1 MAAIYMSI
9 ISVLTIA
16 ANIFVLAVSIKDPMK
31 TFRTPTSYFLVGIA
45 FADLATAAVVE
56 PCYYHCFFRLYLKGP
71 GHASTRITC
80 LTMFKIGQVLS
91 AVTMN
96 VSYITV
102 LAFTLAQYAV
112 VASPMK
118 MAQRVTAKSVPILQ
132 LLIWIYALA
141 FQTGSVLAADFLLMM
156 KLNLY
161 LHNILL
167 TTLMLSLHAIL
178 YRAFRLKM
186 AFSMRL
192 QSESSRQIK
201 ENKTRRV
208 HQESKFLV
216 INLCLVTVLI
226 LTNIPNSVWWFL
238 YVNELVPYGSP
249 KSLTVQLV
257 IDCIMLTKYLLD
269 PFVYVWRLPKYRTA
283 LRKVAA
289 ATATVTV
296 TASSMKR
303 SGLREDQPEL

>member
-1 MAAIYMSI
+1 MSI

-56 PCYYHCFFRLYLKGP
+56 PCYYYCFFRLYLKGP

-118 MAQRVTAKSVPILQ
+118 MAQRVTAKSVLILQ

-208 HQESKFLV
+208 HQERKFLV

-238 YVNELVPYGSP
+238 YVNELAKVFDSSAGNWLYYVDQVSSWSICIRLEATKVPHCTPQSCCCDCNCNRYRVVNEEKRLQRGS
-249 KSLTVQLV
+249 T
-257 IDCIMLTKYLLD
+257 
-269 PFVYVWRLPKYRTA
+269 RA
-283 LRKVAA
+283 LGPWVH
-289 ATATVTV
+289 
-296 TASSMKR
+296 S
-303 SGLREDQPEL
+303 